1 MILCVS
7 MSMLGCG
14 NTKENDKINSTE
26 NTESISKEV
35 IETEQVEST
44 ENSEPTYTE
53 YDTYFLQD
61 GVEPSETTYDMNL
74 LKPDGHTYTLTKS
87 VNLYYTNE
95 KLCGYTKE
103 NIDIKVV
110 TSDDNW
116 SYVTFDKNSFLLKT
130 SDINDA
136 KYVEETEEA
145 TTKNTSTKKETS
157 TKNNNASSETTKKE
171 TTSSKSESSN
181 TNTNT
186 NTNSNSNNTSKEE
199 QPTNSEPV
207 AQEQPTTSNKYTP
220 EEAIAYYRSQVE
232 AQGMQWDPS
241 IKAEAS
247 WGTGWIPLSKDEL
260 NSDYIANDMAGYNY
274 GSGDGTPNRRYYIEV
289 TGSDE
294 NYVYVTEW
302 NA

>member
-1 MILCVS
+1 MKNRKLLTLIMILCVS

-145 TTKNTSTKKETS
+145 TTENTSTKKETS
-157 TKNNNASSETTKKE
+157 TKNNNASSETTKKD
-171 TTSSKSESSN
+171 TTSTKNESS
-181 TNTNT
+181 NTNT

-199 QPTNSEPV
+199 QPTNSEPKV
-207 AQEQPTTSNKYTP
+207 EETQPQEQPTTSNKYTP

-232 AQGMQWDPS
+232 AQGL
-241 IKAEAS
+241 K
-247 WGTGWIPLSKDEL
+247 
-260 NSDYIANDMAGYNY
+260 
-274 GSGDGTPNRRYYIEV
+274 
-289 TGSDE
+289 
-294 NYVYVTEW
+294 
-302 NA
+302 